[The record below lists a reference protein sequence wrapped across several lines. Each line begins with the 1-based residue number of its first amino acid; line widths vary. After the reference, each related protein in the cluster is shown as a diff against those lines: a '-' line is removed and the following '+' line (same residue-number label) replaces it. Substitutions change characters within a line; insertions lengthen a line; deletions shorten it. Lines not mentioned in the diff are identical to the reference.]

1 MSQELQPIDKIKH
14 VKDAGGKVLPVLG
27 TGIIDIVTCV
37 KCKEE
42 GRQMYFPTGSFVLFS
57 TKIMQKRFSCVKRE
71 IAIVK
76 SLSTSLSVDIGGYKM
91 SRFRVFTTC
100 LLGVVNRGYSFVLFR
115 RIQKIIQDLS
125 RAHHSQ

>member
-42 GRQMYFPTGSFVLFS
+42 GRQMYFPTGSSVLFS
-57 TKIMQKRFSCVKRE
+57 TKIM
-71 IAIVK
+71 
-76 SLSTSLSVDIGGYKM
+76 
-91 SRFRVFTTC
+91 
-100 LLGVVNRGYSFVLFR
+100 
-115 RIQKIIQDLS
+115 
-125 RAHHSQ
+125 